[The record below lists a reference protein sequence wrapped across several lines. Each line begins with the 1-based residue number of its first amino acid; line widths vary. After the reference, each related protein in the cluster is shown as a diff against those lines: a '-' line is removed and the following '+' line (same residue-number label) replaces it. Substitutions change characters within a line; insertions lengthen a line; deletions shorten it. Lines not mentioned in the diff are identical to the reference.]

1 MEHRFTGPSYT
12 LGIEEELMI
21 VDEETLDLSNSI
33 ERLLADL
40 DDMPTEGPSPR
51 ASRSPSIEFD
61 SSSVSA
67 SMIMSSSSMPS
78 V

>member
-33 ERLLADL
+33 ERLLDDL
-40 DDMPTEGPSPR
+40 SDVPT
-51 ASRSPSIEFD
+51 
-61 SSSVSA
+61 
-67 SMIMSSSSMPS
+67 
-78 V
+78 